1 MAACGRALTNNC
13 SRAWRNATRRIKFQ
27 KHPPAGRRKVER
39 GGNQAAANR
48 EKRRVKVMPEVV
60 GKIIG
65 IVLVLVA
72 ISIALKVLFFL
83 LGMVGLLFGLGGV
96 LLKLAV
102 FGGVIYLA
110 WLLLRKLFAE
120 KQAI

>member
-1 MAACGRALTNNC
+1 
-13 SRAWRNATRRIKFQ
+13 
-27 KHPPAGRRKVER
+27 
-39 GGNQAAANR
+39 
-48 EKRRVKVMPEVV
+48 MPEVV